1 VIPTRYRNPSEET
14 DDTAVMKVLALG
26 CVLFLAAC
34 STAPVAQP
42 EPPQQP
48 PGQPIVITSADLGDP
63 PVLATGTTEGAPQ
76 RIVSLANG
84 IGETLVALGATERV
98 VGRDET
104 SDIPALQ
111 GVPVVTQAHSLAA
124 ERVLQLTPDL
134 VLIDEN
140 TNPPEAIDQLRASG
154 VRVVQVPMAWTVAD
168 IPARTA
174 AVADAIGA
182 TGLTDFAITTES
194 TTGSKPRVA
203 FLYLRGPS
211 AIYLLGGEQSGAD
224 ALIAAAGG
232 VDVGAEAG
240 LAAFTPL
247 TSEALIA
254 ADPEVLLVMTKG
266 LESVNGVDGL
276 LALPGVQQTTAA
288 RNRAVIAVDDGVL
301 LSFGPRTGTLIEK
314 LQSALASLG

>member
-1 VIPTRYRNPSEET
+1 
-14 DDTAVMKVLALG
+14 MKVLALG
-26 CVLFLAAC
+26 CALFLTAC
-34 STAPVAQP
+34 TTAPVAQP
-42 EPPQQP
+42 EPTSSPQEW
-48 PGQPIVITSADLGDP
+48 PIVITSADLGDP
-63 PVLATGTTEGAPQ
+63 PVLATGIAADAPQ

-84 IGETLVALGATERV
+84 IGETLVALGATDRI

-111 GVPVVTQAHSLAA
+111 DVPVVTQAHSLSA
-124 ERVLQLTPDL
+124 ERVLQLSPDL
-134 VLIDEN
+134 ILIDEN
-140 TNPPEAIDQLRASG
+140 TSPPEAIDQLRASA
-154 VRVVQVPMAWTVAD
+154 VRVVQVPMAWTVDD
-168 IPARTA
+168 IAPRTA
-174 AVADAIGA
+174 AVAEAIGA
-182 TGLTDFAITTES
+182 TGVGDLSITTEAPS
-194 TTGSKPRVA
+194 GNKPRVA

-211 AIYLLGGEQSGAD
+211 AIYLLGGKQSGAD

-266 LESVNGVDGL
+266 LESVNGIDGL
-276 LALPGVQQTTAA
+276 LELPGVQQTTAA

-301 LSFGPRTGTLIEK
+301 LSFGPRTGILIDK
-314 LQSALASLG
+314 LQAALAAIG